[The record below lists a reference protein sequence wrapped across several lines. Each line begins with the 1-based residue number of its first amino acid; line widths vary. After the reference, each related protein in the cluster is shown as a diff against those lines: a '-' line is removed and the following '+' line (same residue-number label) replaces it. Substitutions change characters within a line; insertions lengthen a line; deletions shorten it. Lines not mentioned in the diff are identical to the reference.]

1 MNRIFTLGLSLKLFS
16 DAINLSVFNE
26 PDGQRFYQATK
37 KRINRMRDYDI

>member
-26 PDGQRFYQATK
+26 RNEL
-37 KRINRMRDYDI
+37 IV